1 MPGVFTRHIFRRE
14 LVFRRRNLSYRIIS
28 ISQKSSIVDL
38 RLGFKYVSDLDNS
51 NTGLLKHKLSQ
62 TILLFTLNLP
72 SYFLVKTTCYLE
84 LRTTQAFV
92 VSYFYPSHDGLM
104 TRPFSY

>member
-38 RLGFKYVSDLDNS
+38 RLGFKYASDLDNS
-51 NTGLLKHKLSQ
+51 NTGLLKH
-62 TILLFTLNLP
+62 
-72 SYFLVKTTCYLE
+72 
-84 LRTTQAFV
+84 
-92 VSYFYPSHDGLM
+92 
-104 TRPFSY
+104 

>member
-14 LVFRRRNLSYRIIS
+14 LVFRRRYLSYRIIS

-51 NTGLLKHKLSQ
+51 NTGLLKH
-62 TILLFTLNLP
+62 
-72 SYFLVKTTCYLE
+72 
-84 LRTTQAFV
+84 
-92 VSYFYPSHDGLM
+92 
-104 TRPFSY
+104 